1 MINSE
6 LIKNFLFKIKV
17 RNDNVLI
24 SKPIQQ
30 LIHELEEIMKKIL
43 NINKKKKINL
53 ELLIKKK
60 GFDLYK
66 WSMNSLA
73 LLAYFFLKK
82 KFNIF

>member
-60 GFDLYK
+60 GFYLYK

-73 LLAYFFLKK
+73 LLDYFFLKK